1 MVQYFIMQVSW
12 KGQACFSVI
21 AQRNK
26 QEQVKLVI
34 DPFDPSIGL
43 KMPVL
48 EADLVLSTHDHEDH
62 NNVKAVKG
70 PAGGAPFVITG
81 PGEYEIKDISVR
93 GIPSFHDE
101 KEGKERGE
109 NTIYMIEAE
118 GMRLCHLGDLGQS
131 ELTADQVSKIGNIDI
146 LFVPV
151 GGVYTIDAK
160 AATKIVSQIEPR
172 IVIPMHYML
181 ANLRFKLEKVDEFLK
196 EMGVKNAEAQPK
208 LAIKLRDFTSEE
220 TKVIVLQP

>member
-1 MVQYFIMQVSW
+1 M
-12 KGQACFSVI
+12 
-21 AQRNK
+21 
-26 QEQVKLVI
+26 I

>member
-1 MVQYFIMQVSW
+1 M
-12 KGQACFSVI
+12 
-21 AQRNK
+21 
-26 QEQVKLVI
+26 I

-160 AATKIVSQIEPR
+160 AAAKIVSQIEPR

>member
-1 MVQYFIMQVSW
+1 
-12 KGQACFSVI
+12 
-21 AQRNK
+21 
-26 QEQVKLVI
+26 VI

-160 AATKIVSQIEPR
+160 AAAKIVSQIEPR

>member
-1 MVQYFIMQVSW
+1 
-12 KGQACFSVI
+12 
-21 AQRNK
+21 
-26 QEQVKLVI
+26 VI

>member
-1 MVQYFIMQVSW
+1 M
-12 KGQACFSVI
+12 
-21 AQRNK
+21 
-26 QEQVKLVI
+26 I

-160 AATKIVSQIEPR
+160 AAAKIVSQIEPR

-220 TKVIVLQP
+220 TKVMVLQP